1 MAPGTVNFDA
11 PDLAAQIE
19 QLSRY
24 ELDHLPFGVILL
36 NGEGVVLFYSATE
49 AQQSG
54 YGKIPIG
61 QNLFE
66 ISSCM
71 ASDDFRGRI
80 MRAMEEGPVDLEF
93 GWKQG
98 RPRSLDEYR
107 TRFPTLFQD
116 REAVAD
122 RRQLDRLD
130 RHRLPPLAGGRG
142 RRRRR

>member
-80 MRAMEEGPVDLEF
+80 MRAMGAVR
-93 GWKQG
+93 
-98 RPRSLDEYR
+98 RPHAAAAARSFEWAA
-107 TRFPTLFQD
+107 TMMHS
-116 REAVAD
+116 V
-122 RRQLDRLD
+122 
-130 RHRLPPLAGGRG
+130 GGRSNASQAAK
-142 RRRRR
+142 

>member
-1 MAPGTVNFDA
+1 MAPPTVNFDA
-11 PDLAAQIE
+11 PNLAAQIE
-19 QLSRY
+19 QLSRH

-36 NGEGVVLFYSATE
+36 NREGIVLFYSATE

-71 ASDDFRGRI
+71 GSDDFRGRI

-93 GWKQG
+93 GWTGDFDDPK
-98 RPRSLDEYR
+98 RDL
-107 TRFPTLFQD
+107 RFRIQSSSAKGIWIFVERD
-116 REAVAD
+116 CA
-122 RRQLDRLD
+122 
-130 RHRLPPLAGGRG
+130 
-142 RRRRR
+142 

>member
-1 MAPGTVNFDA
+1 MAPETVNFDA
-11 PDLAAQIE
+11 PNLAAQIE

-36 NGEGVVLFYSATE
+36 NREGVVLFYSATE

-93 GWKQG
+93 GWTGDFDDPK
-98 RPRSLDEYR
+98 RDL
-107 TRFPTLFQD
+107 RFRIQSSSAKGIWIFVERD
-116 REAVAD
+116 SA
-122 RRQLDRLD
+122 
-130 RHRLPPLAGGRG
+130 
-142 RRRRR
+142 

>member
-1 MAPGTVNFDA
+1 MAPETVNFEA

-66 ISSCM
+66 ISSCL

-93 GWKQG
+93 GWTGDFDDPK
-98 RPRSLDEYR
+98 RDL
-107 TRFPTLFQD
+107 RFRIQSSSAKGIWIFVERD
-116 REAVAD
+116 SA
-122 RRQLDRLD
+122 
-130 RHRLPPLAGGRG
+130 
-142 RRRRR
+142 

>member
-1 MAPGTVNFDA
+1 MAPETVNFDA
-11 PDLAAQIE
+11 PNLAAQIE

-36 NGEGVVLFYSATE
+36 NREGVVLFYSATE

-80 MRAMEEGPVDLEF
+80 MRAMEEGPIDLEF
-93 GWKQG
+93 GWTGDFDDPK
-98 RPRSLDEYR
+98 RDL
-107 TRFPTLFQD
+107 RFRIQSSSKGIWIFVERD
-116 REAVAD
+116 SA
-122 RRQLDRLD
+122 
-130 RHRLPPLAGGRG
+130 
-142 RRRRR
+142 

>member
-1 MAPGTVNFDA
+1 MALETVNFDA

-36 NGEGVVLFYSATE
+36 NREGVVLFYSATE

-93 GWKQG
+93 GWTGDFDDPK
-98 RPRSLDEYR
+98 RDL
-107 TRFPTLFQD
+107 
-116 REAVAD
+116 
-122 RRQLDRLD
+122 RLRIQSSSAKGIWIFVERD
-130 RHRLPPLAGGRG
+130 SA
-142 RRRRR
+142 

>member
-1 MAPGTVNFDA
+1 MALETVNFDA

-36 NGEGVVLFYSATE
+36 NREGVVLFYSATE

-93 GWKQG
+93 GWTGDFDDPK
-98 RPRSLDEYR
+98 RDL
-107 TRFPTLFQD
+107 RFRIQSSSANGIWIFVERD
-116 REAVAD
+116 SA
-122 RRQLDRLD
+122 
-130 RHRLPPLAGGRG
+130 
-142 RRRRR
+142 

>member
-1 MAPGTVNFDA
+1 MAPETVNFDA

-93 GWKQG
+93 GWTGDFDDPK
-98 RPRSLDEYR
+98 RDL
-107 TRFPTLFQD
+107 RFRIQSSSAKGIWIFVERD
-116 REAVAD
+116 SA
-122 RRQLDRLD
+122 
-130 RHRLPPLAGGRG
+130 
-142 RRRRR
+142 

>member
-1 MAPGTVNFDA
+1 MAPETVNFDA

-36 NGEGVVLFYSATE
+36 NREGVVLFYSATE

-93 GWKQG
+93 GWTGDFDDPK
-98 RPRSLDEYR
+98 RDL
-107 TRFPTLFQD
+107 
-116 REAVAD
+116 
-122 RRQLDRLD
+122 RLRIQSSSAKGIWIFVERD
-130 RHRLPPLAGGRG
+130 SA
-142 RRRRR
+142 

>member
-93 GWKQG
+93 GWTGDFDDPK
-98 RPRSLDEYR
+98 RDL
-107 TRFPTLFQD
+107 RFRIQSSSAKGIWIFVERD
-116 REAVAD
+116 SA
-122 RRQLDRLD
+122 
-130 RHRLPPLAGGRG
+130 
-142 RRRRR
+142 